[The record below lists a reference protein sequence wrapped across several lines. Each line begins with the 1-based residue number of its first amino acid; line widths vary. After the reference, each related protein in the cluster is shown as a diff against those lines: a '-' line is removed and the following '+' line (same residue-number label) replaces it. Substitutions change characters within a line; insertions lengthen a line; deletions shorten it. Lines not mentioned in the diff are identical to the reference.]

1 MNKALLLVILLP
13 LAACQQSDRTKSW
26 YLEHTAE
33 REARVVECKDDAALT
48 VTADCQN
55 ALAAKAQAGTFGT
68 GAARSIDVT
77 PDRAR
82 NTSAGERS
90 SSAEMNP
97 DHSIDVTPKRPRP
110 SNGEADGKTH

>member
-1 MNKALLLVILLP
+1 MNKTVLLVILLP

-48 VTADCQN
+48 ATADCQN
-55 ALAAKAQAGTFGT
+55 ALAAKAQAETFGT
-68 GAARSIDVT
+68 GSQRSIDVT

-82 NTSAGERS
+82 NASAGERS

-97 DHSIDVTPKRPRP
+97 DYSIDVTPKRPRA
-110 SNGEADGKTH
+110 SNGEADGKTQ